1 MTIELGA
8 DIIGSDGEKLGIV
21 DSIVVDPATR
31 RERAIIVR
39 KGWFFPTDK
48 IVPIEQVTS
57 VEEGKVHVRLTQ
69 AEADEMMEY
78 LDTDYIVPPAG
89 YYGAGGYMWPSTPFV
104 TQDLMVDDEIRD
116 RMPNAIMLSEGTMV
130 VDINDDEVGRITEIA
145 SDEQGRVQGFRV
157 EQGFFR
163 HHDRY
168 IPITLVE
175 RADDVVVHL
184 SVDKDTLTD
193 VTGDPNA
200 ASARRSD

>member
-1 MTIELGA
+1 MTIELGV

-21 DSIVVDPATR
+21 DSIVMDPATR

-48 IVPIEQVTS
+48 IVPIEQVIN
-57 VEEGKVHVRLTQ
+57 VEEGKVHVRLTE
-69 AEADEMMEY
+69 AEADQMMEY
-78 LDTDYIVPPAG
+78 LDSDYIVPPAG

-104 TQDLMVDDEIRD
+104 TEDLMVDDEVRE

-130 VDINDDEVGRITEIA
+130 VDKNEDEVGRITEIA
-145 SDEQGRVQGFRV
+145 SDGQGRVQGFRV

-163 HHDRY
+163 HHERY
-168 IPITLVE
+168 ISIALVE
-175 RADDVVVHL
+175 HADDVVVHL

-193 VTGDPNA
+193 VTGEPHATTAGRED
-200 ASARRSD
+200 